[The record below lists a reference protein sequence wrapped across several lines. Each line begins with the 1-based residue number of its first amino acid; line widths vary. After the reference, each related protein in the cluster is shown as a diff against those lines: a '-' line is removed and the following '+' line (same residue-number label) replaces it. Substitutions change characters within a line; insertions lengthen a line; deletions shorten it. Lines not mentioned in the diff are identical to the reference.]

1 MQPLWTP
8 TAERIA
14 ATRLEAFRRSV
25 AADHPEVVDSVALHA
40 WSVGTPG
47 EFWQRVW
54 QYGDVIGEPGPVVFD
69 AADGSI
75 RSARFFPESSVSYA
89 ENALAE
95 RPGAGEEAIV
105 AISEHGERRVL
116 TWPELRAA
124 VAALAAALV
133 ADGVQPGDRVA
144 AYMPHVTETIVTFL
158 AANAVG
164 ATFTSTSSDFGV
176 DGVVDRFGQ
185 TQPTVLVAAD
195 GYRYAG
201 KEFDCLGRIAAIVEQ
216 LPSVR
221 RTVVVAVLT
230 DAPDVSAIA
239 GGVRWAEYLAPHSRA
254 PLRFTR
260 LPGDHPVYVL
270 YSSGTTGKPK
280 CITHRALGVLLM
292 HLKEHQLHC
301 DINAGDRVLYF
312 TTCGWMMWNWLVSV
326 LASGA
331 TAVLFDGNPVF
342 PTAARLFDIAE
353 SERLTLLGVSA
364 KYIDSVHKAGVRPVE
379 SHDLSALRT
388 VCSTGSPLGE
398 EGFRW
403 MYEAVKP
410 DVHLASISGGTDLCA
425 CFVCGDPTRPV
436 YAGEIQGPGLAMAVE
451 VFSPDGVAVTE
462 PGQKGEMVCSVPFPS
477 VPVGF
482 WGDDGEGSKFDAAY
496 FQRFPG
502 VWAHGDFASWTEHG
516 GMVIHGRSDAT
527 LNAGGVRIGTA
538 EIYAQVEQITGVV
551 EAIAV
556 GQEWD
561 DDTRIVLFV
570 RLAEGV
576 QLNDALQAEIRA
588 RLRAHA
594 SPRHVPARIVQ
605 VADVPRT
612 RSNKISELA
621 VADVVNGREVR
632 NTEALANPES
642 LEHYKSRSELAQ

>member
-1 MQPLWTP
+1 M
-8 TAERIA
+8 
-14 ATRLEAFRRSV
+14 EAFRRSV

-40 WSVGTPG
+40 WSVRSPG
-47 EFWQRVW
+47 DFWQRVW
-54 QYGDVIGEPGPVVFD
+54 AYSDVIGDPGSVAFD

-75 RSARFFPESSVSYA
+75 RAARFFPESSVSYA

-105 AISEHGERRVL
+105 AIGEHGERRTL
-116 TWPELRAA
+116 TWAELRAA
-124 VAALAAALV
+124 VAALAAALI
-133 ADGVQPGDRVA
+133 ADGVRPGDRVA
-144 AYMPHVTETIVTFL
+144 AYMPHVTETIVAFL
-158 AANAVG
+158 AANAIG

-201 KEFDCLGRIAAIVEQ
+201 KEFDCLGRIAAIVAQ
-216 LPSVR
+216 LSSVR
-221 RTVVVAVLT
+221 RTVVVGVLA

-239 GGVRWAEYLAPHSRA
+239 GGVRWTDYLAPHANA

-260 LPGDHPVYVL
+260 LPGDHPVYIL

-331 TAVLFDGNPVF
+331 TAVLFDGNPAF
-342 PTAARLFDIAE
+342 PSAARLFDIAA

-364 KYIDSVHKAGVRPVE
+364 KYIDSVHKAGVRPID

-403 MYEAVKP
+403 VYEAMKP

-436 YAGEIQGPGLAMAVE
+436 FAGEIQGPGLAMAVE

-462 PGQKGEMVCSVPFPS
+462 PGEKGELVCSVPFPS

-482 WGDDGEGSKFDAAY
+482 WGDDAAGSKFDAAY

-576 QLNDALQAEIRA
+576 RLNDALQAEIRA

-621 VADVVNGREVR
+621 VADVVNGRDVR

-642 LEHYKSRSELAQ
+642 LEHYRSRPELAQ

>member
-1 MQPLWTP
+1 M
-8 TAERIA
+8 
-14 ATRLEAFRRSV
+14 EAFRRSV

-40 WSVGTPG
+40 WSVRSPG
-47 EFWQRVW
+47 DFWQRVW
-54 QYGDVIGEPGPVVFD
+54 AYSDVIGDPGSVAFD

-75 RSARFFPESSVSYA
+75 RAARFFPESSVSYA

-105 AISEHGERRVL
+105 AIGEHGERRTL
-116 TWPELRAA
+116 TWAELRAA
-124 VAALAAALV
+124 VAALAAALI
-133 ADGVQPGDRVA
+133 ADGVRPGDRVA
-144 AYMPHVTETIVTFL
+144 AYMPHVTETIVAFL
-158 AANAVG
+158 AANAIG

-201 KEFDCLGRIAAIVEQ
+201 KEFDCLGRIAAIVAQ
-216 LPSVR
+216 LSSVR
-221 RTVVVAVLT
+221 RTVVVGVLAA
-230 DAPDVSAIA
+230 APDVSAIA
-239 GGVRWAEYLAPHSRA
+239 GGVRWTDYLAPHANA

-260 LPGDHPVYVL
+260 LPGDHPVYIL

-331 TAVLFDGNPVF
+331 TAVLFDGNPAF
-342 PTAARLFDIAE
+342 PSAARLFDIAA

-364 KYIDSVHKAGVRPVE
+364 KYIDSVHKAGVRPID

-403 MYEAVKP
+403 VYEAMKP

-436 YAGEIQGPGLAMAVE
+436 FAGEIQGPGLAMAVE

-462 PGQKGEMVCSVPFPS
+462 PGEKGELVCSVPFPS

-482 WGDDGEGSKFDAAY
+482 WGDDAAGSKFDAAY

-576 QLNDALQAEIRA
+576 RLNDALQAEIRA

-621 VADVVNGREVR
+621 VADVVNGRDVR

-642 LEHYKSRSELAQ
+642 LEHYRSRPELAQ

>member
-1 MQPLWTP
+1 MEPLWTS
-8 TAERIA
+8 TADRVA
-14 ATRLEAFRRSV
+14 STRMEAFRRSV

-40 WSVGTPG
+40 WSVRSPG
-47 EFWQRVW
+47 DFWQRVW
-54 QYGDVIGEPGPVVFD
+54 AYSDVIGDPGSVAFD

-75 RSARFFPESSVSYA
+75 RAARFFPESSVSYA

-105 AISEHGERRVL
+105 AIGEHGERRTL
-116 TWPELRAA
+116 TWAELRAA
-124 VAALAAALV
+124 IAALAAALI
-133 ADGVQPGDRVA
+133 ADGVRPGDRVA
-144 AYMPHVTETIVTFL
+144 AYMPHVTETIVAFL
-158 AANAVG
+158 AANAIG

-201 KEFDCLGRIAAIVEQ
+201 KEFDCLGRIAAIVAQ
-216 LPSVR
+216 LSSVR
-221 RTVVVAVLT
+221 RTVVVGVLA

-239 GGVRWAEYLAPHSRA
+239 GGVRWTDYLAPHANA

-260 LPGDHPVYVL
+260 LPGDHPVYIL

-331 TAVLFDGNPVF
+331 TAVLFDGNPAF
-342 PTAARLFDIAE
+342 PSAARLFDIAA

-364 KYIDSVHKAGVRPVE
+364 KYIDSVHKAGVRPID

-403 MYEAVKP
+403 VYEAMKP

-436 YAGEIQGPGLAMAVE
+436 FAGEIQGPGLAMAVE

-462 PGQKGEMVCSVPFPS
+462 PGQKGELVCSVPFPS

-482 WGDDGEGSKFDAAY
+482 WGDDAAGSKFDAAY

-576 QLNDALQAEIRA
+576 RLNDALQAEIRA

-621 VADVVNGREVR
+621 VADVVNGRDVR

-642 LEHYKSRSELAQ
+642 LEHYRSRPELAQ